1 MGVDRSRL
9 PSLGPD
15 PSFQFP
21 EIRRHQSD
29 NGMRLWTVEHREVPL
44 VSVLVLLPLGSA
56 SDPPERPGLAAITG
70 DLLDEGCGSLN
81 ALDLHDALARI
92 GAQLETEVGSDGT
105 LLQLTMLARHAS
117 RGLELLADMVLQPR
131 LEQRDFDRVR
141 DLRLNRLVQ
150 LRDTPSALADRVYA
164 ELLYKGHPYGHLP
177 IGTEGSLRGMTL
189 REVGAF
195 HARGYR
201 PSAATIVAV
210 GDASHDQLA
219 GLVRKAFAQWKTA
232 DPDTAAVDL
241 AQRTPLPAPRLVVV
255 NRPAAA
261 QSELRIGH
269 IGPARTTPDYHAL
282 LVMNM
287 VLGGQFVSRINMNLR
302 ENKGYTY
309 GARTSFD
316 FRCAPGPF
324 TLQASV
330 QSDATTDA
338 VREAIGEI
346 RAIRGERPVT
356 RQELEL
362 GRAALTRGSP
372 RNFETAD
379 QVGRAAVQLALYGLP
394 DDYFT
399 TFVPTVLELTETDVT
414 RAAAEHLDPSR
425 LVTVIVGD
433 REKIG
438 PSLHK
443 LELGE
448 ASEIAI
454 A

>member
-9 PSLGPD
+9 PALGPD
-15 PSFQFP
+15 PAFEFP
-21 EIRRHQSD
+21 QIRRHEEA
-29 NGMRLWTVEHREVPL
+29 NGMRVWTVEHREVPL
-44 VSVLVLLPLGSA
+44 VSALVLLPVGAA
-56 SDPPERPGLAAITG
+56 SDPPERPGLAALTG

-105 LLQLTMLARHAS
+105 MLELTMLARHAPK
-117 RGLELLADMVLQPR
+117 GFALLADMVLQPR

-164 ELLYKGHPYGHLP
+164 ELLFKGHPYGHLP

-189 REVGAF
+189 REVTAF
-195 HARGYR
+195 HARAYR
-201 PSAATIVAV
+201 ASVATIVAV

-219 GLVRKAFAQWKTA
+219 GFVRSAFGDWKSDSA
-232 DPDTAAVDL
+232 DGAPTEV
-241 AQRTPLPAPRLVVV
+241 AQRASQPAPRLAVV
-255 NRPAAA
+255 NRSAAA

-269 IGPARTTPDYHAL
+269 VGPPRTTPDYHAL

-287 VLGGQFVSRINMNLR
+287 VLGGQFVSRVNTNLR
-302 ENKGYTY
+302 EKKGYTY

-316 FRCAPGPF
+316 FRRAPGPF

-330 QSDATTDA
+330 QSDATADA

-356 RQELEL
+356 REELEL
-362 GRAALTRGSP
+362 GRAALTRGYP

-379 QVGRAAVQLALYGLP
+379 QVGRAAVQLALYDLP

-399 TFVPTVLELTETDVT
+399 TFVPKVLALTEEEVT

-438 PSLHK
+438 PSLHH

-448 ASEIAI
+448 ASEIKI

>member
-1 MGVDRSRL
+1 MAVDRSRL
-9 PSLGPD
+9 PALGSD
-15 PSFQFP
+15 PAFHFP
-21 EIRRHQSD
+21 EIRRHESG
-29 NGMRLWTVEHREVPL
+29 NGMRLWTVEHRDVPL
-44 VSVLVLLPLGSA
+44 VSVFVLLPVGA
-56 SDPPERPGLAAITG
+56 ATDPAERPGLAALTG
-70 DLLDEGCGSLN
+70 DLLDEGCGSLS
-81 ALDLHDALARI
+81 AMELHDALARI

-105 LLQLTMLARHAS
+105 LLELTMLARHAS
-117 RGLELLADMVLQPR
+117 RGLALLADMVLRPR
-131 LEQRDFDRVR
+131 FEQRDFDRVR

-164 ELLYKGHPYGHLP
+164 ELLFRGHPYGHLP
-177 IGTEGSLRGMTL
+177 IGTEGSLRAMTL
-189 REVGAF
+189 REVTTF
-195 HARGYR
+195 HARAYR

-210 GDASHDQLA
+210 GDASHAQLA
-219 GLVRKAFAQWKTA
+219 SVARHAFDEWKLTEPEGAPA
-232 DPDTAAVDL
+232 DLT
-241 AQRTPLPAPRLVVV
+241 RTPQPAPRLAVV

-269 IGPARTTPDYHAL
+269 VGPPRTTPDYHAL
-282 LVMNM
+282 LVLNM
-287 VLGGQFVSRINMNLR
+287 ILGGQFVSRINMNLR

-316 FRCAPGPF
+316 FRRAPGPF

-338 VREAIGEI
+338 VREAIEEI

-356 RQELEL
+356 KEELEL
-362 GRAALTRGSP
+362 GRAALTRGYP

-379 QVGRAAVQLALYGLP
+379 QVGRAAVQLALYDLP

-399 TFVPTVLELTETDVT
+399 TFVPKVLALSEADVT

-438 PSLHK
+438 PSLHA

-448 ASEIAI
+448 ASEIKI